1 MLEIFLTRNHDP
13 KGKSIS
19 LTQRAH
25 ISLVVDEY
33 GEIQGIITLEDVIE
47 ALLQVSILDE
57 RDAEPNA
64 N

>member
-1 MLEIFLTRNHDP
+1 M
-13 KGKSIS
+13 
-19 LTQRAH
+19 
-25 ISLVVDEY
+25 VDEY